1 MKYIVIEVILLI
13 SCFFYVK
20 MLMFVAKKLFGE
32 AENENTDNLLE
43 ERNISVQKAEAI
55 LTIIV
60 WGTSNLF
67 MLPIVLCL
75 F

>member
-43 ERNISVQKAEAI
+43 ERNISGLELRNPPASASQ
-55 LTIIV
+55 
-60 WGTSNLF
+60 
-67 MLPIVLCL
+67 VLG
-75 F
+75 

>member
-1 MKYIVIEVILLI
+1 
-13 SCFFYVK
+13 
-20 MLMFVAKKLFGE
+20 MFVAKKLFGE

>member
-32 AENENTDNLLE
+32 AENENVIVVEDSE
-43 ERNISVQKAEAI
+43 EY
-55 LTIIV
+55 
-60 WGTSNLF
+60 
-67 MLPIVLCL
+67 
-75 F
+75 